1 LIENY
6 AGNPLVLK
14 MVAPIIQDFF
24 NSSVSK
30 FLEQGTFAFDDIRNL
45 LDGQFK
51 RLSNLEKR

>member
-6 AGNPLVLK
+6 AGNLLGFK
-14 MVAPIIQDFF
+14 DGGSNNSRLF

-30 FLEQGTFAFDDIRNL
+30 FFEQGTFAFDDIRNL

-51 RLSNLEKR
+51 RLSNLEKK